1 MVDQVS
7 DIKVD
12 DVPAPQAK
20 GFSDDEVLSRME
32 NTTAVLNKLL
42 LAALG
47 IKKMESG
54 TEPFSDEERAKIK
67 QRYEMEMS
75 I

>member
-1 MVDQVS
+1 MS

-12 DVPAPQAK
+12 ESPAPQAK
-20 GFSDDEVLSRME
+20 SFSDEEVLSRME

-54 TEPFSDEERAKIK
+54 TEPFSDEE
-67 QRYEMEMS
+67 
-75 I
+75 